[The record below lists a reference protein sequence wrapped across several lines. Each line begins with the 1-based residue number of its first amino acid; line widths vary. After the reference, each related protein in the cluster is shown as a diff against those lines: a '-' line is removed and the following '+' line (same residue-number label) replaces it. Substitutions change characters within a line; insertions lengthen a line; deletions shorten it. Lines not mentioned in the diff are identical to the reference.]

1 MPSGMDIKLTGRVT
15 RLKAQETKSGKD
27 MLSFSLPCEYGR
39 KNDEG
44 KRPCVWFRIVAM
56 EHSARA
62 LEGQLQDGDHVV
74 VWVDSIS
81 AKTYEDKNGKPA
93 VSLEA
98 WVQDWQVAKL
108 CWVKKGETKPTPET
122 IMDAEGSDGDGDA
135 DIPF

>member
-1 MPSGMDIKLTGRVT
+1 MPSGMDIKLTGRIT
-15 RLKAQETKSGKD
+15 RLRAQMTKSGKD

-74 VWVDSIS
+74 VSVDSIN
-81 AKTYEDKNGKPA
+81 ARIYEGKDGKPA

-108 CWVKKGETKPTPET
+108 CWRKKDEPMTPQE
-122 IMDAEGSDGDGDA
+122 EPLDGGDA